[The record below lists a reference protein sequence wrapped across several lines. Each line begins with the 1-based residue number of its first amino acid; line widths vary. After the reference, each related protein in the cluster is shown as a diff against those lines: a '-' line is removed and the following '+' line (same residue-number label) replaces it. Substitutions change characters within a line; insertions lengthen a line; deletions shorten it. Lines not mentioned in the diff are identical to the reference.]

1 MGKIVKYKME
11 MEVLT
16 PVHIAGADYKSK
28 LNKTEYIFNPNTND
42 LTIIDN
48 NKFIDFLIK
57 KKIVDKYMDE
67 IKDNNRL
74 NLFYFLKN
82 NDLYKNK
89 DRNKILYEDL
99 RDFTKKSY
107 KNLDLELKIKENVI
121 NALLEKVYVDEYNLR
136 TRYFFLENIR
146 IRGFIGN
153 IKIRIKSKDEMLWQ
167 LLNFLLQVSEYTGL
181 GVKTALG
188 MGGIK
193 I

>member
-48 NKFIDFLIK
+48 NKFVNFLVE
-57 KKIVDKYMDE
+57 KKIIDKYLDE
-67 IKDNNRL
+67 IRKNNKL

-82 NDLYKNK
+82 SDLYKNK

-99 RDFTKKSY
+99 RGFTKKSY
-107 KNLDLELKIKENVI
+107 KNLDIELKIKENIDGMDMRVI
-121 NALLEKVYVDEYNLR
+121 SEPTLPLKHSWPRKLYVMMVGGLLYLV
-136 TRYFFLENIR
+136 IAG
-146 IRGFIGN
+146 GFIY
-153 IKIRIKSKDEMLWQ
+153 IQ
-167 LLNFLLQVSEYTGL
+167 YTRRMSAM
-181 GVKTALG
+181 KE
-188 MGGIK
+188 
-193 I
+193 